1 MVPQIFDGFPLNG
14 LIALAALVWF
24 GERLVWGAL
33 PIARRAPSGS
43 PTAPGP
49 VRPAP
54 HVDAG
59 RPPLWD
65 RELDG

>member
-1 MVPQIFDGFPLNG
+1 VVPQIFDGFPLNG

-24 GERLVWGAL
+24 SERLVWAGF
-33 PIARRAPSGS
+33 PIESRAPSSS
-43 PTAPGP
+43 PPAPRP
-49 VRPAP
+49 VQPPP

-59 RPPLWD
+59 QSPLWD